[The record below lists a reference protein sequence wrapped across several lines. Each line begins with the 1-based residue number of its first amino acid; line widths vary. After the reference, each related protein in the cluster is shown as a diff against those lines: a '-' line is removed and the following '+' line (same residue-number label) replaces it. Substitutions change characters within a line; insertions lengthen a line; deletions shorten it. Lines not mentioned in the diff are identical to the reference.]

1 MKHSACLSIVP
12 LAVCSGVKASAA
24 DLLIGCC
31 RRQPRSSGG
40 AVWRR
45 LGLELGRDSR
55 RVNALSA
62 LLRAREGG
70 ARIRAERWTWPP
82 PISCFADSGSGRTLE
97 LGRSERTIN
106 EAAGA
111 ARPTGSSTTIAES
124 AALPPSAGGASGPG
138 AGIQGGKG
146 DLEIGQPINS
156 ENRSETAE
164 GVTRESEGRSRLS
177 LLRAALLPPLMPEAR
192 WTHQSA
198 QLLL

>member
-124 AALPPSAGGASGPG
+124 AALPRLLVVLPDQVLEFRGAK
-138 AGIQGGKG
+138 GIWRLGNLSTPKTVQKPQKV
-146 DLEIGQPINS
+146 LHAKAK
-156 ENRSETAE
+156 AE
-164 GVTRESEGRSRLS
+164 ADYRFYARPYC
-177 LLRAALLPPLMPEAR
+177 LR
-192 WTHQSA
+192 
-198 QLLL
+198 